1 MNFFFKFLISTLFL
15 ILIYVFYRSEIYWDG
30 SKRTYYFIYFI
41 GILLAIFFSIIC
53 TYLNVKIQ
61 KYIIIIFIS
70 TVFSFYSFE
79 GLLTYKN
86 PKYQNHKKINLNIV
100 TQSRH
105 EVFEDLK
112 KINLNIAVAT
122 PPCIFLKLDKL
133 NFLNLGGISKAKTIY
148 CNESGYYS
156 IYQSDRYGFNNP
168 DKEWDGKEIEYL
180 LVGDSFTHGACVN
193 RPHDVASVLRK
204 YSKKNVLNLGY
215 SGNGPL
221 IEYATLREYLTPN
234 VKNVLWLYY
243 EGNDL
248 SELKSELENKILN
261 KYLTNQKFKQ
271 DLKFRQNQIDKVLT
285 DFVEREMEIE
295 RERERERERDIHNA
309 KIVRFIKL
317 KNIRDSFTTYS
328 PPSPPPPE
336 LKIVL
341 KLANELVESYN
352 QKLYFIYLPSFE
364 RYAQLLKI
372 DFKQE
377 VKNIVIDL
385 GIEFIDIDEEVF
397 KKEKNPLKLFPFEK
411 NGHYTVEG
419 YKKIALKI
427 YEKNRQN

>member
-15 ILIYVFYRSEIYWDG
+15 ILIYVFYTSEITWDG
-30 SKRTYYFIYFI
+30 SLRAYYFIYFI

-79 GLLTYKN
+79 GLLSYKN
-86 PKYQNHKKINLNIV
+86 YKIKTNLNFDTRSV
-100 TQSRH
+100 Y

-112 KINLNIAVAT
+112 KINLNIAVVT
-122 PPCIFLKLDKL
+122 PPRESLKFDKL
-133 NFLNLGGISKAKTIY
+133 NFFNLGGISKAKTIF
-148 CNESGYYS
+148 CNENGYYS

-168 DKEWDGKEIEYL
+168 DKEWDSKEIEYL

-204 YSKKNVLNLGY
+204 YSKKNVLNLGQA
-215 SGNGPL
+215 GNGPL

-234 VKNVLWLYY
+234 VKKVLWLYY
-243 EGNDL
+243 EGNDPKDL
-248 SELKSELENKILN
+248 KAELDNKILN

-271 DLKFRQNQIDKVLT
+271 DLKFRQNQIDKDLT
-285 DFVEREMEIE
+285 DFVERK
-295 RERERERERDIHNA
+295 RKRGGDIHNA

-317 KNIRDSFTTYS
+317 TNIRDSFTTYS
-328 PPSPPPPE
+328 APPPPPPPPE

-352 QKLYFIYLPSFE
+352 QKLYFIYLPSFG
-364 RYAQLLKI
+364 RYTQLFKI

-411 NGHYTVEG
+411 INHYTVEG

-427 YEKNRQN
+427 YEKTR

>member
-1 MNFFFKFLISTLFL
+1 MNFFFKFLTSTLFL
-15 ILIYVFYRSEIYWDG
+15 ILIYIIYRSEIYWDG
-30 SKRTYYFIYFI
+30 SIRTYYFIYFI

-70 TVFSFYSFE
+70 TFFSFYSFE

-86 PKYQNHKKINLNIV
+86 HKIKKNLNFDKR
-100 TQSRH
+100 SRH

-112 KINLNIAVAT
+112 KINLNIAVTT
-122 PPCIFLKLDKL
+122 PPSSFLKLDKL

-168 DKEWDGKEIEYL
+168 DKEWDSKEIEYL

-193 RPHDVASVLRK
+193 RPHDFASVLRK
-204 YSKKNVLNLGY
+204 YSKKNVLNLGQE
-215 SGNGPL
+215 GNGPL

-234 VKNVLWLYY
+234 VKNVLWLFY

-248 SELKSELENKILN
+248 GDLKSELENKILN

-285 DFVEREMEIE
+285 DFVERES
-295 RERERERERDIHNA
+295 ERERERERDIHNA

-317 KNIRDSFTTYS
+317 ANIRSSLYS
-328 PPSPPPPE
+328 PPPPPEPPPPQPPE

-364 RYAQLLKI
+364 RYTQLLKI

-411 NGHYTVEG
+411 QHNHYTVEG

-427 YEKNRQN
+427 YEKSRQN